1 MSKMAPPGITI
12 EAIMTSNYEGNT
24 KFKENKALAPEKSKE
39 NEALWKWCI
48 KAGKA
53 MDVLRGAVEDE
64 LLEYIREAAT
74 PKIAWDILA
83 TLFSKKNNSRLQLLE
98 SEL

>member
-1 MSKMAPPGITI
+1 
-12 EAIMTSNYEGNT
+12 
-24 KFKENKALAPEKSKE
+24 
-39 NEALWKWCI
+39 
-48 KAGKA
+48 